1 MLQSK
6 PLAASILINDSNL
19 REIGLH
25 KFLKRTAFTE
35 QPLVVHETSWSPS
48 CSSSPQIFW
57 LSGDL
62 EQKKFVNHQKAYTI
76 QLTHAIKGKI
86 LVYSSSEQFS
96 VKKNFPEST

>member
-48 CSSSPQIFW
+48 SASPQIFW
-57 LSGDL
+57 ISKNL
-62 EQKKFVNHQKAYTI
+62 EQKTHFANHQKAYTI
-76 QLTHAIKGKI
+76 QLTHPIKGKI
-86 LVYSSSEQFS
+86 LVNSPSEQFS
-96 VKKNFPEST
+96 VKKNFPESN